1 MTLHAGRIPVLTLHR
16 PWPALILHAGK
27 RVENRAWRTHYRGP
41 IFLHA
46 GQRWDDAAL
55 DFAATIPMP
64 EGTTAADWVSQFEQG
79 HPIGIVGLARLTAT
93 RLNDPSPW
101 AITGQCQW
109 ILDEQVHAFAEPV
122 PCKGKQG
129 LWAAP
134 PDLWPAL
141 TTALETLADR

>member
-1 MTLHAGRIPVLTLHR
+1 MTLQPSRIPVLTLHR

-46 GQRWDDAAL
+46 GQRWDDGAL

-79 HPIGIVGLARLTAT
+79 HPVGIVGLARLYNCV
-93 RLNDPSPW
+93 RDEPNYWSIRDQWHWLLNDPHEFP
-101 AITGQCQW
+101 T
-109 ILDEQVHAFAEPV
+109 PV

-129 LWAAP
+129 LWAAS

-141 TTALETLADR
+141 RTALEAVGQ

>member
-1 MTLHAGRIPVLTLHR
+1 MTLHPGRIPVLTLHR

-27 RVENRAWRTHYRGP
+27 RVENRSWQTHYRGP

-46 GQRWDDAAL
+46 GQTWDDAAL
-55 DFAATIPMP
+55 DFAADIPSADN
-64 EGTTAADWVSQFEQG
+64 TTARDWVPA
-79 HPIGIVGLARLTAT
+79 PIEAHLTGIVGLAYLISMQ
-93 RLNDPSPW
+93 LDNPSPW
-101 AITGQCQW
+101 AINGQWHW
-109 ILDEQVHAFAEPV
+109 ILNDPREFAAPV

-141 TTALETLADR
+141 TTALETISR